1 MEIKNSNKTINPVY
15 IEYSDFVSL
24 LQGKDDD
31 LAYQL
36 TKRII
41 EESKDSDI
49 YYKYFDDIAYL
60 LDNNKSYI
68 RTRAFMLCCALAK
81 WDKESKIKEIL
92 PKMLRL
98 YHDEKPTV
106 VRQCLKASKQLVEYL
121 PKTGNQ
127 IKEEISKIDLNKYK
141 DSMVPLIQKDIDEL
155 IKYLTS

>member
-1 MEIKNSNKTINPVY
+1 MKTKNPVY
-15 IEYSDFVSL
+15 IEHSDFVSL

-49 YYKYFDDIAYL
+49 YYKYFDDVAYL

-81 WDKESKIKEIL
+81 WDKDSKVKAIL
-92 PKMLRL
+92 PNMLRL

-106 VRQCLKASKQLVEYL
+106 VRQCLNASKQLVEYL
-121 PKTGNQ
+121 PKTSNQ

-141 DSMVPLIQKDIDEL
+141 DSMVSLIQKDIDEL
-155 IKYLTS
+155 IKYLT

>member
-81 WDKESKIKEIL
+81 WDKDSKVKAIL
-92 PKMLRL
+92 PNMLRL
-98 YHDEKPTV
+98 YHNEKPTV
-106 VRQCLKASKQLVEYL
+106 VRQCLNASKQLVEYL

>member
-15 IEYSDFVSL
+15 IEYSDFFSL

-81 WDKESKIKEIL
+81 WDKDSKVKAIL
-92 PKMLRL
+92 PNMLRL

-106 VRQCLKASKQLVEYL
+106 VRQCLNASKQLVEYL

-141 DSMVPLIQKDIDEL
+141 DSMVSLIQKDIDEL